1 MIQIAK
7 LLSDKKRGI
16 NVKSTKD
23 YISVSR
29 KGLSIKQLKNILAF
43 TNLSIKDIAKVIS
56 LSDRQLARY
65 DDQKIL
71 RRDLSAHLIM
81 ITELYQFGYEVLED
95 KEHFQKWMHSK
106 IRGLGYQKPIEL
118 LDTPFGIQDVKNE
131 LGRLEHGVY
140 S

>member
-81 ITELYQFGYEVLED
+81 ITELYQFGYEV
-95 KEHFQKWMHSK
+95 FWYSRCQK
-106 IRGLGYQKPIEL
+106 
-118 LDTPFGIQDVKNE
+118 
-131 LGRLEHGVY
+131 
-140 S
+140 

>member
-7 LLSDKKRGI
+7 LLSDKERGI
-16 NVKSTKD
+16 YVKSTKD

-71 RRDLSAHLIM
+71 RRDISAHLIM
-81 ITELYQFGYEVLED
+81 IAELYQFGYDVLEN
-95 KEHFQKWMHSK
+95 KENFQKWMQSK

>member
-81 ITELYQFGYEVLED
+81 ITELYQFWYSRC
-95 KEHFQKWMHSK
+95 QK
-106 IRGLGYQKPIEL
+106 
-118 LDTPFGIQDVKNE
+118 
-131 LGRLEHGVY
+131 
-140 S
+140 